1 MKLQDCIR
9 YDLHSRLFAV
19 MWRLRFET
27 TQAAEEDHAY
37 HVCCFW
43 MWWPYMIKSGM
54 NSTPNYLK
62 QGDSWGWKQG
72 EASGTVETV
81 PSSLDG
87 RANAAT
93 LASRISESSNSFATK
108 TAAATSPWMHKMSV
122 MDLNAENQYS
132 QLSSQQSLLITN
144 LMIFRNHLNSR
155 RPDVTAVVWTNWRQ
169 QEKQRQWQQEMFVK
183 ETLQFFSHHMQQA
196 SSRCSFTSCSHSES
210 QQLFAAAPAAA
221 LKTHK
226 IGICIHLHRHPVLN
240 K

>member
-1 MKLQDCIR
+1 
-9 YDLHSRLFAV
+9 

-54 NSTPNYLK
+54 NSTPSYLK

-87 RANAAT
+87 AANAAT
-93 LASRISESSNSFATK
+93 IFATK

-144 LMIFRNHLNSR
+144 LMIIRNYLHSR
-155 RPDVTAVVWTNWRQ
+155 WLDVKAVVWTNWQ
-169 QEKQRQWQQEMFVK
+169 LEKQKQQVGDVCK
-183 ETLQFFSHHMQQA
+183 KDT
-196 SSRCSFTSCSHSES
+196 
-210 QQLFAAAPAAA
+210 
-221 LKTHK
+221 
-226 IGICIHLHRHPVLN
+226 PVLSSSYAAGQQSMQLYQLQPF
-240 K
+240 